1 MANGPKMLN
10 TANRKLA
17 WVTTIANPNAPT
29 VVELTAGKDI
39 TCLITRA
46 DYAFGITGN
55 EQITDPA
62 MCDDIESGVPGNATV
77 EAAMNFFRFKESA
90 DDTAWSTFTGAGIY
104 GYLVERVGQID
115 EGDRQEDEPFATGD
129 EVQVLYAITNDPQV
143 QSPATAGFEKFRQ
156 VFSPQRHY
164 PRAVV
169 VAGGG
174 G

>member
-10 TANRKLA
+10 TANIKLA
-17 WVTTIANPNAPT
+17 WVPTLANPLAPKVT
-29 VVELTAGKDI
+29 ELTAGKDI

-46 DYAFGITGN
+46 NYAFGITGN

-62 MCDDIESGVPGNATV
+62 MCDDIEAGVPGNATV
-77 EAAMNFFRFKESA
+77 EAAMDFYRFKTTV
-90 DDTAWSTFTGAGIY
+90 DDIAWTTFTGKGIY
-104 GYLVERVGQID
+104 GYLVERTGQIED
-115 EGDRQEDEPFATGD
+115 GERQENMPFVAGD
-129 EVQVLYAITNDPQV
+129 EVQVLYAITNDPQK

-169 VAGGG
+169 VAP
-174 G
+174 